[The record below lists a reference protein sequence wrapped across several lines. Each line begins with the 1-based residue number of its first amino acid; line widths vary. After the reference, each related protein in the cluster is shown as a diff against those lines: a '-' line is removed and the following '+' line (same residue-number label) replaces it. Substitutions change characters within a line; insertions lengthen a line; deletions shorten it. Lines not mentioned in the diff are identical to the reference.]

1 MRAWAQIKI
10 RVPVELHA
18 ELKVAARAEGRSV
31 NAEIVRRVQAK
42 PQPQLPATPAPVP
55 LQPVLLQPGQR
66 VALQV
71 DGHGVLA
78 ATVLGQ
84 TPADLRG
91 PPRRETDEPRAKFCE
106 PESQE
111 NWAG

>member
-1 MRAWAQIKI
+1 MTTWAQIKI
-10 RVPVELHA
+10 RMPAELHA
-18 ELKVAARAEGRSV
+18 EVKATARAEGRSI
-31 NAEIVRRVQAK
+31 NAEIVRRLQAK
-42 PQPQLPATPAPVP
+42 PQPPATPAPAP
-55 LQPVLLQPGQR
+55 LQPVVLQPGQR

-84 TPADLRG
+84 TPTDLRG
-91 PPRRETDEPRAKFCE
+91 PSRREADEPRAKFCE
-106 PESQE
+106 PDSQE